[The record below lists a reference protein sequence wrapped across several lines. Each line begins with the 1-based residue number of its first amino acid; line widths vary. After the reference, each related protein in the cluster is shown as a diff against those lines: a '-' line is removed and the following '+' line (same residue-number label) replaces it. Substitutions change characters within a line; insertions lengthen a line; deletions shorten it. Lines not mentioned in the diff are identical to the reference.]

1 MPELILVRHVATDL
15 AGRFCGQS
23 DPAINALGRAQLD
36 ELLVLLR
43 TWKVDSVYSS
53 DLQRARQTAEAISA
67 EFSVPLQMRRGLREI
82 SFGEWESLSW
92 DEIEELIDATAH
104 AALPNRILEGRPR
117 RQTPGREVG
126 GRPEERA
133 RGAIENAEWQ
143 AGLKRHDAGDG
154 PPRGQGAQRPSVT
167 TWRLRQHVASELPAP
182 SYAVTFQVY
191 LPVD

>member
-1 MPELILVRHVATDL
+1 MALMPELILVRHVATDL

-92 DEIEELIDATAH
+92 DEIEERDSDA
-104 AALPNRILEGRPR
+104 
-117 RQTPGREVG
+117 
-126 GRPEERA
+126 A
-133 RGAIENAEWQ
+133 RLW
-143 AGLKRHDAGDG
+143 
-154 PPRGQGAQRPSVT
+154 
-167 TWRLRQHVASELPAP
+167 
-182 SYAVTFQVY
+182 
-191 LPVD
+191 